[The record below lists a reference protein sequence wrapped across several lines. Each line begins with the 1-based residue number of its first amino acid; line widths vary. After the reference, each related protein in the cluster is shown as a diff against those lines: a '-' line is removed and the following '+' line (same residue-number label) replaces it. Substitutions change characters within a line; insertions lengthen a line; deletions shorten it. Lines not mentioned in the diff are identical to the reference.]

1 MRLFTAFENKSSI
14 LFVKL
19 LVLFFSHQCTRFVY
33 HPEWETSKA
42 LRCYFVYSHLE
53 FHGQ

>member
-19 LVLFFSHQCTRFVY
+19 LVLFFHTMYCKCLYSRMGNTSGIEELFYVS
-33 HPEWETSKA
+33 HPEFRE
-42 LRCYFVYSHLE
+42 
-53 FHGQ
+53 Q